1 MTDHISIDGVFVEI
15 KIIEGWGFNL
25 GEDVCL
31 SEQDGN
37 SVRSCPDIAELH
49 DDIETNKNVDVL
61 VDKIVKDLQD
71 AEDEDQNFYDNNN
84 CEENL
89 ETTVP
94 AEKHVPLVHRSGDSD
109 SPKQVTQANSSG
121 SFNVQ
126 PSPNAD
132 SISSSLKDASAHV
145 PPEGMAMFP
154 EVSASADVM
163 LSRKHGVQPI
173 SCSHATAQFSRKGP
187 WNVEWLHNIQ
197 QGDVG
202 LISSKK
208 KSRFTS

>member
-1 MTDHISIDGVFVEI
+1 
-15 KIIEGWGFNL
+15 
-25 GEDVCL
+25 
-31 SEQDGN
+31 
-37 SVRSCPDIAELH
+37 
-49 DDIETNKNVDVL
+49 VDVL

-173 SCSHATAQFSRKGP
+173 SCSHATA
-187 WNVEWLHNIQ
+187 
-197 QGDVG
+197 
-202 LISSKK
+202 
-208 KSRFTS
+208 